1 MNMPSHQD
9 ILDELPRLL
18 EELSGMVPEAAR
30 LHQDNEVDAVIRLG
44 ERLLVIDAKANAR
57 PGVLARAVQE
67 VASAAQAAGP
77 HAYPVVAVPYMGE
90 AGRRICQDAGVGF
103 VDLSGNAHIKAPPL
117 IIHVTGKSNR
127 FIHRGRPSS
136 AFAPKAS
143 RVARL
148 MLFDPQ
154 RWWAQHELAEAGQ
167 LGAGYVSRICKRL
180 KADGLVERNPAG
192 AVRPR
197 EARLLLEA
205 WHEEYEFDKHD
216 VLRGHVSA
224 RSGDELAKRV
234 AGACEHADAGY
245 ALTGLAGAWLLAPFA
260 GYRLVTVYLQKR
272 ASPKLLDAIK
282 WKEAERGANLWL
294 VRPNDGGVFHGASE
308 MDGLRCVSPV
318 QLYLDL
324 QHMPERAEEA
334 ASRLREELLPWA

>member
-18 EELSGMVPEAAR
+18 EELSGMAPEAAR
-30 LHQDNEVDAVIRLG
+30 LHEDREIDAVIQLG
-44 ERLLVIDAKANAR
+44 GRLLVVEAKANAR
-57 PGVLARAVQE
+57 PGVLAQAVQR
-67 VASAAQAAGP
+67 VACAARAAGP
-77 HAYPVVAVPYMGE
+77 QAFPVVAVPYMGD
-90 AGRRICQDAGVGF
+90 AGRRICDDAGVGF

-117 IIHVTGKSNR
+117 IIHVTGKPNR
-127 FIHRGRPSS
+127 FIQRGRPSS
-136 AFAPKAS
+136 VFAPKAS

-148 MLFDPQ
+148 MLLDPQ
-154 RWWAQHELAEAGQ
+154 RWWAQHELAEAGE

-192 AVRPR
+192 AARPR
-197 EARLLLEA
+197 EPRLLLEA
-205 WHEEYEFDKHD
+205 WRGQYEFDKHE

-234 AGACEHADAGY
+234 ADACEQADAGY

-272 ASPKLLDAIK
+272 ASPKLLDALK
-282 WKEAERGANLWL
+282 WKEEDRGANLWL
-294 VRPNDGGVFHGASE
+294 VRPNDRGVFHGASE
-308 MDGLRCVSPV
+308 VKGLRCVSAV
-318 QLYLDL
+318 QAYLDL
-324 QHMPERAEEA
+324 QDMPERADEA